1 MKFRVQQFRN
11 GCNTERRLMK
21 GITVDCLKKLVT
33 DHYGAEKWKEIA
45 SKAGV
50 PADRTFR
57 HDEDLT
63 DEFVLNLFGKT
74 CEVGKLTMEQ
84 ACEAY
89 GAYWVGSYMLSVYPE
104 FYVGVKSAREF
115 LLKLDT
121 IHATMT
127 ERMKGAR
134 PPRHS
139 YEWKD
144 DKTLRMS
151 YKSNRDLLVLFIGAV
166 KGVAKHFGNQIEVR
180 KIDQQTVE
188 IVFAS

>member
-1 MKFRVQQFRN
+1 
-11 GCNTERRLMK
+11 MK
-21 GITVDCLKKLVT
+21 GITVDCLKKLVIEQ
-33 DHYGAEKWKEIA
+33 YGADTWKEIA

-50 PADRTFR
+50 APERDFR
-57 HDEDLT
+57 HDEDIT
-63 DEFVLNLFGKT
+63 DDFVLNLFGKT
-74 CEVGKLTMEQ
+74 CEIGNLTMEQ
-84 ACEAY
+84 ACDAY
-89 GAYWVGSYMLSVYPE
+89 GAYWVGSYMKSVYPE

-127 ERMKGAR
+127 ERMKNAR

-139 YEWKD
+139 YEWKN

-151 YKSNRDLLVLFIGAV
+151 YQSNRDLLVLFIGAI
-166 KGVAKHFGNQIEVR
+166 KGVAKYFGNQVEVR
-180 KIDQQTVE
+180 KIDGQNVE